1 MRYEVLRKLAR
12 GGMGEV
18 FLARQVSFGGFA
30 KEVVLKR
37 LHSEYAEDPELVAMF
52 LQEARI
58 AALLEHPNI
67 VQIVELG
74 RSQGRYFLVMEHVPG
89 LSLSRTLAA
98 AGAPLPLP
106 FAVQIAAGVAAG
118 LQYAHDRRGPHGQ
131 ALNLVH
137 RDVSPPNI
145 LLSTGG
151 DIKVT
156 DFGIAKVV
164 GAARTEAGVIKGKYS
179 YISPEQARGGH
190 ADRRSD
196 VYSLGLVLYEMTT
209 GARAFPLGSDH
220 EVLEAV
226 ARNRFRLP
234 ESIVADYPPDLRA
247 IVVRALAL
255 DPQQRFAECHELQDA
270 LLQLL
275 DQRGEAA
282 SPLKLGQFVTAMA
295 AREKELRDGVEESP
309 PTERDLPVDEDYF
322 EEGVTVDLGRVPV

>member
-18 FLARQVSFGGFA
+18 FLARQVSFGGFS
-30 KEVVLKR
+30 KDVVLKR
-37 LHSEYAEDPELVAMF
+37 LHAEYAEDPELVSMF

-58 AALLEHPNI
+58 AALLDHPNI
-67 VQIVELG
+67 VQILELG

-98 AGAPLPLP
+98 AGGALPP
-106 FAVQIAAGVAAG
+106 TFAVQIAAGVAAG
-118 LQYAHDRRGPHGQ
+118 LQYAHDRRDSQGQ
-131 ALNLVH
+131 PLNLVH
-137 RDVSPPNI
+137 RDISPPNI
-145 LLSTGG
+145 LLSTAG

-179 YISPEQARGGH
+179 YISPEQARGGD

-209 GARAFPLGSDH
+209 GQRAFPLGSDH

-226 ARNRFRLP
+226 ARNRFRSP
-234 ESIVADYPPDLRA
+234 ESIVPDYPDDLRG
-247 IVVRALAL
+247 VLLRALARAPK
-255 DPQQRFAECHELQDA
+255 DRYAECQELQDA
-270 LLQLL
+270 LLELL
-275 DQRGEAA
+275 DERGETA
-282 SPLKLGQFVTAMA
+282 SPLRLGQFVTAMA
-295 AREKELRDGVEESP
+295 AREKELRQTPIEESP
-309 PTERDLPVDEDYF
+309 VTERDLPLDRDSF
-322 EEGVTVDLGRVPV
+322 EEGVTVDIG